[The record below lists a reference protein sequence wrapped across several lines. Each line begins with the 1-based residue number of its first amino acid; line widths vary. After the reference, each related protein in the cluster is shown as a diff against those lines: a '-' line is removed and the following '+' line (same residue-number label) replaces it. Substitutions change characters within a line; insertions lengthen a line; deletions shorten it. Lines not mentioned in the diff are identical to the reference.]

1 MIAFFQSV
9 PLQERINFA
18 RHLHLMIKSG
28 VSLPEGLRLLAEQ
41 TPSRSLRRIIQGFIA
56 EINKGRF
63 LSEGLRGHGKIF
75 GDFFVSIVEIGER
88 SGNLSESLLYLAE
101 ELEKKKSLQGKVK
114 TALIYPVIILCATV
128 GIVLFLVFFVLPK
141 ILPLLTDL
149 RVALPLPTRMLIVF
163 VDVASAYWFLILPLF
178 FMLPVAVHLLLRVK
192 SIRLL
197 YDRALLFTPVI
208 RGVVVGVVIVDF
220 TRSFALL
227 MRSGVAILEALEVS
241 ARSLRNTAYRAE
253 IEHAIGYVRRGEQL
267 SSYLRTR
274 RGFFPPMVAN
284 LISVG
289 ETTGN
294 LEQNLFYLAEY
305 YEREVDERVKNLT
318 ATLEPLLLLFMGLLV
333 GFVAISII
341 LPIYQ
346 VSTPN
351 L

>member
-41 TPSRSLRRIIQGFIA
+41 TPSRSLRRIIQGFIV

-63 LSEGLRGHGKIF
+63 LSEGLRGHEKIF

-141 ILPLLTDL
+141 IVPLLTDL
-149 RVALPLPTRMLIVF
+149 QVALPLPTRILIVF
-163 VDVASAYWFLILPLF
+163 IDIASAYWFLILPLF
-178 FMLPVAVHLLLRVK
+178 FILPAVVHLLLRVK

-197 YDRALLFTPVI
+197 YDRALLFMPVLS
-208 RGVVVGVVIVDF
+208 RVVIGVVIVDF

-227 MRSGVAILEALEVS
+227 MRSGVAILDALDVS

-253 IEHAIGYVRRGEQL
+253 LERAIGCVRKGEQL

-274 RGFFPPMVAN
+274 RAFFPPMVVN